1 MGQYQSK
8 TSDIKG
14 KVNKSQEEL
23 RRINKRKEKERTR
36 SEIELYVKKT
46 DERIKQFDHYL
57 KLYNLQNNFKVK
69 NKAILIDLSNK
80 IREQEKNLKEM
91 KEKDAQTIKMIK
103 DQQNKNNGFKE
114 TLRNTNKIIIM
125 LLVIV
130 IILVLLHL
138 KKMSN
143 RNLIARINGNK
154 I

>member
-1 MGQYQSK
+1 
-8 TSDIKG
+8 
-14 KVNKSQEEL
+14 
-23 RRINKRKEKERTR
+23 
-36 SEIELYVKKT
+36 
-46 DERIKQFDHYL
+46 
-57 KLYNLQNNFKVK
+57 
-69 NKAILIDLSNK
+69 
-80 IREQEKNLKEM
+80 M

-103 DQQNKNNGFKE
+103 DQKNKNNGFKE